1 MLQPDGLRPP
11 RAQPAPSLLARRASC
26 NGSRCRVA
34 RRPGGAQPL
43 LAQRPRLGRRILLGH
58 EGDRVARRRGELQR
72 HLQEL
77 VHPEEREAD
86 RLPGLRARD
95 ALLQVGP
102 KAVAGDQLVS
112 GGEPILQ
119 KELPQLAQE
128 LLDRGYQVSLETH
141 GQRPLDEVP
150 RGVRKI
156 VDLKTPGSKEPH
168 TDFAEF
174 KKLQPGDEVKV
185 VVTSSDDFRWAVE
198 VIDRLELW
206 GKLPVL
212 FSPSYGEVQPQ
223 DLAQWLLQS
232 GKPARLQLQL
242 HKLIWGA
249 EKRGV

>member
-1 MLQPDGLRPP
+1 MRVTEIFFSIQGESTMAGEPCVFVRFTGCDLRCGYCDTEYAFYGGTPMT
-11 RAQPAPSLLARRASC
+11 RAQ
-26 NGSRCRVA
+26 
-34 RRPGGAQPL
+34 
-43 LAQRPRLGRRILLGH
+43 I
-58 EGDRVARRRGELQR
+58 
-72 HLQEL
+72 LQE
-77 VHPEEREAD
+77 VSKYP
-86 RLPGLRARD
+86 ARFVC
-95 ALLQVGP
+95 LT
-102 KAVAGDQLVS
+102 